1 MKIIKYFILII
12 FLLLFGCS
20 KETDKGYMDQ
30 AAKELKDSSVTEAI
44 SSYESLIKEYPKS
57 DLAPEALT
65 RLAAL
70 YQNRMVKALS
80 EKESFQKAVELYR
93 KVYDDYPQ
101 SKNAPEALFMSG
113 YIQANDL
120 HDYDKATE
128 TYNLFIQKFPKNDL
142 ALSAK
147 EELEHMGLSPE
158 QILAKKKAT
167 GN

>member
-1 MKIIKYFILII
+1 MKIIKYSVLIL
-12 FLLLFGCS
+12 FLILFGCS

-30 AAKELKDSSVTEAI
+30 AAKEMKDSSVTKAV

-57 DLAPEALT
+57 VLASEALT
-65 RLAAL
+65 RMAAI
-70 YQNRMVKALS
+70 YQNQMVKTLS

-93 KVYDDYPQ
+93 KIYTDYPQ

-128 TYNLFIQKFPKNDL
+128 TYNLFLQKFPKNDL
-142 ALSAK
+142 ALSAR

-158 QILAKKKAT
+158 QILAKKNTT
-167 GN
+167 GI